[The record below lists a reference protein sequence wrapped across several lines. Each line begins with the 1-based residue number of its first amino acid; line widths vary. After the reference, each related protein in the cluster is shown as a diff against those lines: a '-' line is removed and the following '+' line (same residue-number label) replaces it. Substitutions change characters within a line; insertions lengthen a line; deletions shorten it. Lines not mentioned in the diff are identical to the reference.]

1 LALLAMSKSLR
12 FIPSFSPAYTVKY
25 RCVMTCTKLKKN
37 SAGAV
42 DTICLILPLAPI
54 VTKKS
59 CIASAASA
67 SPLGAKPPIFL
78 GNAVASAT
86 VTRVT
91 MGMIHCT
98 PTPAAPAMYVPK
110 AQIEAATVSAYEPLF
125 TSNALDSLAFKMTSL
140 LASSRATPWLGSF
153 RSYAWSMSGALRVPR
168 EPEERAEV
176 HSRHEIVRGE
186 TGGDEV
192 GRYVEDARDGDVVD
206 RAADVPGHERGRHGP
221 RVLAEAAHGHH
232 AERQH
237 GPERGA
243 ARAE

>member
-1 LALLAMSKSLR
+1 MERTPYPNPTPMNVATAYPSTPVNMAGTTSDRQPLLAAIAAAVVGPPTLALLAMSKSLR

-59 CIASAASA
+59 CIAKAANA
-67 SPLGAKPPIFL
+67 SPLGARPPIFL

-110 AQIEAATVSAYEPLF
+110 AQIDAATVSA
-125 TSNALDSLAFKMTSL
+125 
-140 LASSRATPWLGSF
+140 
-153 RSYAWSMSGALRVPR
+153 
-168 EPEERAEV
+168 
-176 HSRHEIVRGE
+176 
-186 TGGDEV
+186 
-192 GRYVEDARDGDVVD
+192 
-206 RAADVPGHERGRHGP
+206 
-221 RVLAEAAHGHH
+221 
-232 AERQH
+232 
-237 GPERGA
+237 
-243 ARAE
+243 